1 MVCACTHVNDVC
13 NNIQLSHMCILLYA
27 RMVDSNTDRMTNAE
41 NIVADQQISTSQ
53 SQQNPLEQ
61 SVDLPDLGPN
71 ATEGMPALDSAPEGS
86 LSSIVVS
93 VPANTTIEDNAL
105 AAQKILDEYHRV
117 TAPPQRKKDMNYS
130 FPPGLFTTEVDLEG
144 SELAFRNLLEGL
156 ETDQDLQDLLN
167 QIDADPF
174 KQSNIFSDLDFDIF
188 D

>member
-1 MVCACTHVNDVC
+1 MVIIC
-13 NNIQLSHMCILLYA
+13 CIL
-27 RMVDSNTDRMTNAE
+27 RTVDSSTDQITNGESMAT
-41 NIVADQQISTSQ
+41 DQQISTSQ
-53 SQQNPLEQ
+53 SQQNPLGQ

-71 ATEGMPALDSAPEGS
+71 ATEGMPALDSTPAGLP
-86 LSSIVVS
+86 SSVVVS

-105 AAQKILDEYHRV
+105 AAQKILDEYNRV
-117 TAPPQRKKDMNYS
+117 TAPPPRKKDMNYS
-130 FPPGLFTTEVDLEG
+130 FPPGLFTAEVDLEG

-174 KQSNIFSDLDFDIF
+174 KPSNVFSDLDFDIF

>member
-1 MVCACTHVNDVC
+1 MVE
-13 NNIQLSHMCILLYA
+13 
-27 RMVDSNTDRMTNAE
+27 SNADQISNVESIAT
-41 NIVADQQISTSQ
+41 DQQISTSQ
-53 SQQNPLEQ
+53 AQQNPLGP
-61 SVDLPDLGPN
+61 SIDLPDLGPD
-71 ATEGMPALDSAPEGS
+71 ATEGMPSLDSAPGAIQ
-86 LSSIVVS
+86 SSVVVS

-105 AAQKILDEYHRV
+105 AAQKILDEYNRV

-130 FPPGLFTTEVDLEG
+130 FPPGLFTAEVDLEG

-174 KQSNIFSDLDFDIF
+174 KQSNVFSDLDFDIF